1 MGPLDKYILPD
12 DSLKAT
18 ATGFQLKFY
27 SNWYRSLPISAL
39 GMLNLNLNGQSI
51 AQEDCKIEYD
61 GKTYTMKDLPNQYNT
76 WWFVLDPAILHVN
89 NHNIHLAKGQR
100 CDIEVELGLLIPY
113 VLTGKEENPLFATA
127 KVRKNLL
134 CA

>member
-12 DSLKAT
+12 DSLSVT
-18 ATGFQLKFY
+18 STGFQLRFY

-39 GMLNLNLNGQSI
+39 GMLNLNFNGQPI
-51 AQEDCKIEYD
+51 DAEYCKIEYD
-61 GKTYTMKDLPNQYNT
+61 GKTHTMADLPSQFNT

-89 NHNIHLAKGQR
+89 NNTLHLTKGQYY
-100 CDIEVELGLLIPY
+100 DIELELGLLIPY
-113 VLTGKEENPLFATA
+113 VLTGKEEKPLFATA
-127 KVRKNLL
+127 RVRKNLL